1 MLLIQLLE
9 KLLLL
14 VLFLSQKLLE
24 LSYLKL

>member
-1 MLLIQLLE
+1 VLLVQLLQ